1 MAIAAVCTALTGED
15 SLQVLDWPTR
25 ELGASELRVAV
36 RAASVNFPDV
46 LIVRGLYQVRPDPPF
61 VPGSEI
67 AGVVTEVGS
76 AVTGLQPGDR
86 VLAVTGYGAF
96 ATEVVLTQGQS
107 QIHAIPDEMPFDEA
121 AAFDLTYGTAYHGLI
136 RRGRLEAGETVLVNG
151 ATGGCGSAA
160 IQIAKATGAS
170 VIAVAGGAEKCALA
184 WELGA
189 DVVIDHQ
196 TTDSLSAAVREA
208 TGGRGAD
215 VFFDNVGG
223 ADVRDELRCLA
234 WNGRY
239 LVVGFAGGEIPTFK
253 ANQTIL
259 KGISIVGVAY
269 GMSAVID
276 PGANAED
283 FQQLFGWYREGKVRP
298 HIGQRFPLD
307 QAADAIRTLAERRAL
322 GKVVVEMPVSG

>member
-1 MAIAAVCTALTGED
+1 MCTALTGED
-15 SLQVLDWPTR
+15 SLEIQEWPVR
-25 ELGASELRVAV
+25 ELGASDLAVSV

-46 LIVRGLYQVRPDPPF
+46 LIVRGLYQIRPDPPF

-67 AGVVTEVGS
+67 AGVITGVGP
-76 AVTGLQPGDR
+76 AVNGLAAGDR
-86 VLAVTGYGAF
+86 ILAVTGSGAF
-96 ATEVVLTQGQS
+96 ATDVVLTQGQS
-107 QIHAIPDEMPFDEA
+107 QMHVIPDEMPFDEA

-136 RRGRLEAGETVLVNG
+136 RRGRLLPGETMLVNG

-160 IQIAKATGAS
+160 VQIGKAVGAT

-196 TTDSLSAAVREA
+196 TTESLSAAVREA

-276 PGANAED
+276 PGANNED
-283 FQQLFGWYREGKVRP
+283 FGQLFAWYRDGKVRP
-298 HIGQRFPLD
+298 HIGQRFPLA
-307 QAADAIRTLAERRAL
+307 QAADAIRSLRERRAL
-322 GKVVVEMPVSG
+322 GKVVIEMPTA